1 MVCPSDK
8 ALIIDGTWN
17 GFPDDA
23 VSALDAAGFSGLLT
37 DSRRVP
43 ELVIMLKCEEQ
54 SAFDRLIDAEATKAE
69 FEKLMQARTEA
80 KAKQRAEDRAAKETE
95 LRDGLKDDEEKSAED
110 KEAEVKQGMTE
121 WDEARDQE
129 EEAADEDDPEKP
141 NLEEMMAKQKETI
154 QGQREADEA
163 FLAEFAEALKEKG
176 VPVIEGVDTDTS
188 ADFVFVKLNDKI
200 KSHFQMRP
208 DLLERQQAQKLT
220 VKELPTYEQRSYIY
234 KQSKFGVNC
243 PLCPTSPIKLK
254 DHAVLYRERIYYL
267 SSAEEQEMF
276 LMEPSKYTKGV
287 EPIPLD
293 IQMQPKVSV
302 IGLPKSG
309 KSSLCEQIAKC
320 TGAVHL

>member
-1 MVCPSDK
+1 MICPSDK

-154 QGQREADEA
+154 QG
-163 FLAEFAEALKEKG
+163 
-176 VPVIEGVDTDTS
+176 
-188 ADFVFVKLNDKI
+188 
-200 KSHFQMRP
+200 
-208 DLLERQQAQKLT
+208 
-220 VKELPTYEQRSYIY
+220 
-234 KQSKFGVNC
+234 
-243 PLCPTSPIKLK
+243 
-254 DHAVLYRERIYYL
+254 
-267 SSAEEQEMF
+267 
-276 LMEPSKYTKGV
+276 
-287 EPIPLD
+287 
-293 IQMQPKVSV
+293 
-302 IGLPKSG
+302 
-309 KSSLCEQIAKC
+309 
-320 TGAVHL
+320 